1 MKLMGLT
8 SAALWSSWF
17 ITLYAFVAI
26 SMVIVSV
33 LLTVPLSGLMERDEP
48 VVTFGDAS
56 LVLLLML
63 CYGAAIVS
71 YCFMMSVVVQKGW
84 VCVCVCV
91 CVRASECVCMC
102 VCKTDIFF
110 NSQTTVM

>member
-17 ITLYAFVAI
+17 ITLYACVAI
-26 SMVIVSV
+26 SMVAVSV
-33 LLTVPLSGLMERDEP
+33 LLTVPISGLVERDEP
-48 VVTFGDAS
+48 VVMFGDAS
-56 LVLLLML
+56 LVLLFML

-84 VCVCVCV
+84 VCVCVF
-91 CVRASECVCMC
+91 VRERERGGGGGRQ
-102 VCKTDIFF
+102 TDRQRQ
-110 NSQTTVM
+110 SHRDMTL